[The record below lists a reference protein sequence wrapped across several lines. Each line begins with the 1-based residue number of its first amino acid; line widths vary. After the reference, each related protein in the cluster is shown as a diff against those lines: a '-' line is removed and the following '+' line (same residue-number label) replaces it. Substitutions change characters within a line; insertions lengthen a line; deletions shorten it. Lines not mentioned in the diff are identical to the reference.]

1 MSPSVHRT
9 RRHVYVNVMSDTC
22 LNVTRHSTRTRVTCF
37 CVVFRKLLLFNNH
50 IKYGAT
56 IILSSMLCYKSATKE
71 FEGKTPIQLKILASF
86 TWDDPE
92 TIFTSVWQQLASHQ
106 STEHLW
112 LYQRSQEMPR
122 WTTRVKIEDLYQWL
136 GQWVWWWWIA
146 RSAAKIGHTRERGCC
161 SNYNY
166 LCGWWNPFRFYKKNL
181 LFMSISTITWYT
193 RNLL

>member
-9 RRHVYVNVMSDTC
+9 RWHVYVNVMSDTC
-22 LNVTRHSTRTRVTCF
+22 INVTRHSTRTRVACF
-37 CVVFRKLLLFNNH
+37 YVVFRKLLLFNNH

-56 IILSSMLCYKSATKE
+56 IILSLMLCCKSATKE

-92 TIFTSVWQQLASHQ
+92 TTFTSVWQQLASHQ

-146 RSAAKIGHTRERGCC
+146 RSAAKIGHTRERERGCC

-166 LCGWWNPFRFYKKNL
+166 LCGWWNPFRFYKK
-181 LFMSISTITWYT
+181 STFKSNYYFHS
-193 RNLL
+193 

>member
-9 RRHVYVNVMSDTC
+9 RWHVYVNVMSDTC
-22 LNVTRHSTRTRVTCF
+22 INVTRHSTRTRVACF
-37 CVVFRKLLLFNNH
+37 YVVFRKLLLFNNH

-56 IILSSMLCYKSATKE
+56 IILSLMLCCKSATKE
-71 FEGKTPIQLKILASF
+71 FEGKTPIQLKTLASF

-92 TIFTSVWQQLASHQ
+92 TTFTSVWQQLASHQ

-122 WTTRVKIEDLYQWL
+122 WTTRVKIEDLYQW
-136 GQWVWWWWIA
+136 VWWIG
-146 RSAAKIGHTRERGCC
+146 RSAAKIGHTRERERGCC

-166 LCGWWNPFRFYKKNL
+166 LCGWWNPFRFYKK
-181 LFMSISTITWYT
+181 STFKSNYYFHS
-193 RNLL
+193 